1 MFVVTRSFTPVD
13 DLLRYWALFSSQLL
27 PIILY
32 YIILYYIILYY
43 IILYC
48 IVLYCIVLYYII
60 TSSLFR
66 SDMSKPKDFYWGSLG
81 RSINE
86 IKLHAKGSKFSC
98 AHQPLVNIPLQN
110 VVLDELHLMLRITGQ
125 CLYII
130 ITWVTMRL
138 HIPKIL

>member
-1 MFVVTRSFTPVD
+1 MFS
-13 DLLRYWALFSSQLL
+13 LFIQETTLL
-27 PIILY
+27 PLSKVTSRMNFCKSHARKCFLRSIIYIYIMLY
-32 YIILYYIILYY
+32 Y
-43 IILYC
+43 
-48 IVLYCIVLYYII
+48 IVLYYII

-125 CLYII
+125 CLHII

-138 HIPKIL
+138 HIPKLL